1 MLQEITLDILLQR
14 MQVVKFL
21 LEKLKKKKN
30 ECRSKMCKNFIKK
43 TNENLFTF
51 ENVNT
56 SKCKIQN
63 VRVQQHDLYK
73 LVYMLKR
80 I

>member
-1 MLQEITLDILLQR
+1 

-21 LEKLKKKKN
+21 LEKLKKKY
-30 ECRSKMCKNFIKK
+30 ECKYIAPKCKKKIIKK
-43 TNENLFTF
+43 TNQNIFTF
-51 ENVNT
+51 QNVNT